1 MAVAS
6 MSGLWMLQR
15 VLLEL
20 AATVVATTAFTG
32 LRQGELRGLTWE
44 SYEPAQDA
52 DSLGWLN
59 ITRSVWRSTVSDPK
73 TTKSK
78 APVPVISQLAQR
90 LDLHRQRCG
99 CPRSGPI
106 FANTAGK
113 PLDLEAYYGRQMKD
127 VLKKAG

>member
-1 MAVAS
+1 
-6 MSGLWMLQR
+6 MSGLWMLPSPFQMSKRLPAKPGRQR
-15 VLLEL
+15 VLSEL

-32 LRQGELRGLTWE
+32 LRQGELRGLTRE

-90 LDLHRQRCG
+90 LDLHRQ
-99 CPRSGPI
+99 
-106 FANTAGK
+106 
-113 PLDLEAYYGRQMKD
+113 
-127 VLKKAG
+127 